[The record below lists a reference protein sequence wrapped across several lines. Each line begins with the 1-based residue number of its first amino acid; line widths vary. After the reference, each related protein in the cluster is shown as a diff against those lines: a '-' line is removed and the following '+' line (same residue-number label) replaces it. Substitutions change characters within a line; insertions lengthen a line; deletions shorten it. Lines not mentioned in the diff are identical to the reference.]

1 MKVVKP
7 DKVTTAGS
15 ITRASN
21 GTYYD
26 STGLL
31 KTATTNEVRF
41 THEPFTKEYQGVLLE
56 AAATNLFPYSE
67 QFESWYS
74 VNTTT
79 SANSGTDPAGTS
91 LADKIVATTTNG
103 QHFFAAD
110 GASYPVTAGNTYTIS
125 IYVKAAGVD
134 HVRIDWGGST
144 GVGNVYYNLS
154 TGTVGDILS
163 GTGITASIEKLP
175 NGWYRLVTSKTM
187 SSSGTSGGY
196 FVLCN
201 AANSN
206 ANWAGNGTSGIFAYG
221 AQFES
226 GSKATSYIKTTST
239 SASRAADIVTGTG
252 LLYTSATN
260 AYAEWSSSTTY
271 SLGQIVS
278 YGILGTYKS
287 LQNSNLNKIP
297 STETAYWLRIAPTNK
312 MACFDD
318 KVSTATTSA
327 TTLDFVVL
335 GNSED
340 TISLLNLIGN
350 SVSIAVS
357 TNSTVNYTG
366 TEQLA
371 GSESIDWYSYFYFDQ
386 DTARTQANFFNIVGL
401 ANQYISVRING
412 TNVQIGNYV
421 QGQIKQLGDTQY
433 GASAGIID
441 YSKKET
447 DEFGETTLTV
457 RNYSK
462 RMNSQLMIS
471 NSNINRV
478 QRLLYSLRATPA
490 LWIGS
495 DDLTYE
501 EPLIVFGFYKDFSTE
516 ISYPTSSICNLEI
529 EGLI

>member
-31 KTATTNEVRF
+31 KTATTDEVRF
-41 THEPFTKEYQGVLLE
+41 THDPFTKEYLGVFLE
-56 AAATNLFPYSE
+56 AAATNLMLWSE
-67 QFESWYS
+67 NFTVIWSGAN
-74 VNTTT
+74 VTV
-79 SANSGTDPAGTS
+79 SANAGVDPAGTS
-91 LADKIVATTTNG
+91 LADKIIATASNA
-103 QHFFAAD
+103 QHYLVSP
-110 GASYPVTAGNTYTIS
+110 GSISVTSGSTYTVS
-125 IYVKAAGVD
+125 LYVKAAGVN
-134 HVRIDWGGST
+134 HLGINWNGTAGGGS
-144 GVGNVYYNLS
+144 VFFNLS
-154 TGTVGDILS
+154 TGAVGDLI
-163 GTGITASIEKLP
+163 GGVTGNIEKLQ
-175 NGWYRLVTSKTM
+175 NNWYRISTTKTM
-187 SSSGTSGGY
+187 QTSGTIEFAY
-196 FVLCN
+196 LLCN
-201 AANSN
+201 TANS
-206 ANWAGNGTSGIFAYG
+206 AAPWLGDGVSGILFFGHQVEA
-221 AQFES
+221 
-226 GSKATSYIKTTST
+226 GSKATSYIKTESST
-239 SASRAADIVTGTG
+239 ASRSADVVAGTG

-260 AYAEWSSSTTY
+260 AYPNWLTGTTY
-271 SLGQIVS
+271 SIGQIVT
-278 YGILGTYKS
+278 YGIYGTYKS
-287 LQNSNLNKIP
+287 LQNNNLFKPPN
-297 STETAYWLRIAPTNK
+297 TEPTYWLRIGPTNK

-327 TTLDFVVL
+327 GTLDFVVL
-335 GNSED
+335 ANSED
-340 TISLLNLIGN
+340 TISLLNLVGN

-357 TNSTVNYTG
+357 TNSTVNYTA

-421 QGQIKQLGDTQY
+421 QGQIKQIGDTQY
-433 GASAGIID
+433 GASTGIID

-462 RMNSQLMIS
+462 RMNSQIMIS

>member
-144 GVGNVYYNLS
+144 GVGNIYYNLS

-206 ANWAGNGTSGIFAYG
+206 ANWAGNGTSGVFAYG

-239 SASRAADIVTGTG
+239 SASRAADVVTGTG

-478 QRLLYSLRATPA
+478 QRLLYSLRATPR
-490 LWIGS
+490 
-495 DDLTYE
+495 
-501 EPLIVFGFYKDFSTE
+501 
-516 ISYPTSSICNLEI
+516 SSCPSRT
-529 EGLI
+529 GRAGR